1 MTLDE
6 YQMSDA
12 TSLAE
17 LVAKGE
23 VHPPNCS
30 NWAMAQL
37 EAINPR
43 LNAVIESFEGEA
55 REAIDAGLPE
65 GPLRGAFLIKDRGVA
80 IRGHATWS
88 GSRLFFRGETE
99 SGDSAKVEANRL

>member
-17 LVAKGE
+17 FVAKGE
-23 VHPPNCS
+23 VHPHELLEL
-30 NWAMAQL
+30 AMAQL

-43 LNAVIESFEGEA
+43 LNAIIERFEGEA
-55 REAIDAGLPE
+55 KEAFDKACLE
-65 GPLRGAFLIKDRGVA
+65 GPLTGFL
-80 IRGHATWS
+80 
-88 GSRLFFRGETE
+88 F
-99 SGDSAKVEANRL
+99 

>member
-23 VHPPNCS
+23 VHPHE
-30 NWAMAQL
+30 WLELAMAQL

-55 REAIDAGLPE
+55 KEAIDTGLPE
-65 GPLRGAFLIKDRGVA
+65 GPLRGAFLIKDLGVA

-88 GSRLFFRGETE
+88 GSRLFFRGEPE
-99 SGDSAKVEANRL
+99 SGDSVNVEANRL